1 MCVCVHE
8 RERERE
14 REREIKRLKDN
25 WRGSLRRGH
34 FAVVQVFLAP
44 VSRGRSFHIQ
54 EFSLFS

>member
-1 MCVCVHE
+1 MKE
-8 RERERE
+8 KKRERE